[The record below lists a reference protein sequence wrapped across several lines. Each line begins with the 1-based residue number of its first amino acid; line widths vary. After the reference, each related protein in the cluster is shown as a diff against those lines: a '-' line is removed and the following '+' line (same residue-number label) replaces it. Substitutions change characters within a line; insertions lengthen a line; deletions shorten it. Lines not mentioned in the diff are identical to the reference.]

1 MTSVWGWPVG
11 HPHHRSA
18 TAGPLTFVGGA
29 GDFDAAGT
37 LRHDEGDIEGQIEG
51 AVANIAEALASE
63 SCALADVVRLK
74 AFHSSDLDDWE
85 IVANIA
91 ARFPDEPMPVVS
103 VVPEPL
109 QPFAGQ
115 AIQIQAIAQRRWRQ
129 GGDVRVVERP
139 VPPAK
144 RALFAGRAVTGGLR
158 AGEFIAVAN
167 RTAEDEVGAVASPGD
182 AVGQSHAVMA
192 IHEATLAA
200 LGAGMQ
206 DGVKMEGYYFGTTMD
221 DWAPLARARASHFAE
236 PGPVATVVPC
246 QRLNPEG
253 ALTKIEVMA
262 MREEWNG
269 FDKYIP
275 RADSWPRRVWD
286 WSIPLPYRQGL
297 KLRDTIWVGGQV
309 PSEPFSNTRR
319 RMMPGDL
326 AGQTRLTMSYIEDIL
341 RGFGRRPGDLKLMV
355 CYFACPEGEAGTRA
369 FLDVLAACI
378 GGPLPPTTLVAKP
391 AMHEPENRVE
401 IWGIAQG

>member
-37 LRHDEGDIEGQIEG
+37 LRHDAGDIEGQIEG

-91 ARFPDEPMPVVS
+91 ARFPGEPMPVVS

-167 RTAEDEVGAVASPGD
+167 RTAEDEAGAVASPGD

-206 DGVKMEGYYFGTTMD
+206 DSVKMEGYYFGTTMD

-341 RGFGRRPGDLKLMV
+341 RGFGRRPGDLKLMA

>member
-37 LRHDEGDIEGQIEG
+37 LRHDAGDIEGQIEG

-91 ARFPDEPMPVVS
+91 ARFPGEPMPVVS

-144 RALFAGRAVTGGLR
+144 RALFAGRTVTGGLR

-167 RTAEDEVGAVASPGD
+167 RTAEDEAGAVASPGD

-206 DGVKMEGYYFGTTMD
+206 DSVKMEGYYFGTTMD

>member
-91 ARFPDEPMPVVS
+91 ARFPGEPMPVVS

-139 VPPAK
+139 VPSAK

-167 RTAEDEVGAVASPGD
+167 RTAEDEAGAVASPGD

-206 DGVKMEGYYFGTTMD
+206 DSVKMEGYYFGTTMD

-401 IWGIAQG
+401 IWGVAQG

>member
-85 IVANIA
+85 IVASIA
-91 ARFPDEPMPVVS
+91 ARFPGEPMPVVS

-167 RTAEDEVGAVASPGD
+167 RTAEDEAGAIASPGD

-206 DGVKMEGYYFGTTMD
+206 DSVKMEGYYFGTTMD

-262 MREEWNG
+262 MRKEWNG